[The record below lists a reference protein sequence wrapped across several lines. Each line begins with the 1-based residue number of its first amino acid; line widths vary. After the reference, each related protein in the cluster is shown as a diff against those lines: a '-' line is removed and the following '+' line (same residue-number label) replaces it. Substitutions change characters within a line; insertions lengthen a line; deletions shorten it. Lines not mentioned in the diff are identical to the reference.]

1 MVVVTVTG
9 VRRSGAQ
16 LLGQVAELGQ
26 PDIGHAEQPG
36 AFRREGHAAKAA
48 HQQRHARC
56 ASSARIWRLT
66 ADWVTC
72 RSSAASV
79 MLMRRPTAT
88 KPRTRSSGAVW
99 PVGMTFLKL
108 MRKGPKYR
116 LSTITPEASI

>member
-9 VRRSGAQ
+9 VRRSGARSCSVRSPSWASQ
-16 LLGQVAELGQ
+16 ISAMRNNRAPSDVKDTLRKPRTSSGT
-26 PDIGHAEQPG
+26 P
-36 AFRREGHAAKAA
+36 
-48 HQQRHARC
+48 RC

-88 KPRTRSSGAVW
+88 KPRTRSSGGSLAS
-99 PVGMTFLKL
+99 G
-108 MRKGPKYR
+108 YD
-116 LSTITPEASI
+116 IPETHA